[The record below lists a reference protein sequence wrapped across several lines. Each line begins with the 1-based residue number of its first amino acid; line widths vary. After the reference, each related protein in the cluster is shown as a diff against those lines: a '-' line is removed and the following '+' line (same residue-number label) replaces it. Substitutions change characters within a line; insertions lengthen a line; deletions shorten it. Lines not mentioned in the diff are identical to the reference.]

1 MTGSPKSLANY
12 APEMELTDV
21 IAHSDRIGRIAYIAT
36 ARADGRAHCVPVGI
50 KWIDGDLCTFVM
62 QPSVKVS
69 NARRDPRV
77 MFHWQVSP
85 ETNNDSLIVEG
96 IATVVDTSDGRAA
109 LWEQMGYDLSEFEPG
124 GPTSDGHVF
133 LRVMPMRA
141 TVLYRFGFDGRE
153 TWEAEPLIDLR
164 DAPVRTS

>member
-1 MTGSPKSLANY
+1 MTGLARSLANY
-12 APEMELTDV
+12 APEMELADV

-36 ARADGRAHCVPVGI
+36 ARPDGRAHCVPVGI

-69 NARRDPRV
+69 NTRRDPRV
-77 MFHWQVSP
+77 MFHWQVGP

-96 IATVVDTSDGRAA
+96 IATVVDTTEGRSE

-124 GPTSDGHVF
+124 GPDSDGHVF

-164 DAPVRTS
+164 DVPARST